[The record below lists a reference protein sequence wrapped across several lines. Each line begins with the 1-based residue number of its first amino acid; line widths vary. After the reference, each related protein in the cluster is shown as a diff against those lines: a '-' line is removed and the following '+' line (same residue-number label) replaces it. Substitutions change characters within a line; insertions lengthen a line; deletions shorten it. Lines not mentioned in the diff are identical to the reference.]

1 MKNQENSNLE
11 SEELYNFI
19 QNFLKKKPYL
29 EELYNGHVIHS
40 FKDFNQLYLALA
52 DQQID
57 KSPDGLKE
65 VDDFH
70 YKTFMAIATTFD
82 SCILLL
88 EKGRLYNVLMLI
100 HSLDELIV
108 KHIFATM
115 KLRDNVKFSA
125 SHNLRK
131 QINAWYDSN
140 NTQSDLEEVIKVNQ
154 ELFEVFEI
162 IGKKEKQSVLDFKD
176 RNIENKIFYYSS
188 LNMTGEITFKLSNF
202 LYDLEYNLALKM
214 IQHLAFLISL
224 DENITNDPDN
234 KNIVLPELE
243 KFLHETCRLYTPYIY
258 EYLAQKLDIEPRER
272 INIDDI

>member
-1 MKNQENSNLE
+1 M
-11 SEELYNFI
+11 
-19 QNFLKKKPYL
+19 
-29 EELYNGHVIHS
+29 IHS

-162 IGKKEKQSVLDFKD
+162 IGKKEKLSVLDFKNG
-176 RNIENKIFYYSS
+176 NIENKIFYYSS

-202 LYDLEYNLALKM
+202 LYDLEYNSALKM
-214 IQHLAFLISL
+214 IQHLAF
-224 DENITNDPDN
+224 
-234 KNIVLPELE
+234 
-243 KFLHETCRLYTPYIY
+243 
-258 EYLAQKLDIEPRER
+258 
-272 INIDDI
+272 